1 LKRIDIVSQGGV
13 VKNLRISWK
22 PIAFFVL
29 GAIASGFYVTRSRA
43 FTLIEKEI
51 DYLPAVQLVASQP
64 AAVEVSNIS
73 ADVLPVEI
81 LIFGDGSR
89 VLERKQGE
97 VGPGNTFI
105 LSYIQPAGV
114 PPSSIRA
121 VVKLGAAQSAVS
133 SMMTFNKTTGAAIIA
148 VTPVLLLPAVQ

>member
-1 LKRIDIVSQGGV
+1 M
-13 VKNLRISWK
+13 KNLRVSWK
-22 PIAFFVL
+22 LVVLFLL
-29 GAIASGFYVTRSRA
+29 GAVGSGFYVTRSRA
-43 FTLIEKEI
+43 FTLIEREI

-64 AAVEVSNIS
+64 AAVEVSNIT

-81 LIFGDGSR
+81 LIFGDGSG
-89 VLERKQGE
+89 VLARKQGE

-105 LSYIQPAGV
+105 LRYIQPAGV

-121 VVKLGAAQSAVS
+121 AVKLGTAQSAVS
-133 SMMTFNKTTGAAIIA
+133 SLLTFDKTTGVAIIA